1 MTVFCI
7 LNSLT
12 KGKLPSWMALI
23 PDYSMTEEK
32 YSETNDKQ
40 NLSLSALVEA
50 ILFVSPEPI
59 TAAQISSLLELTPRE
74 VKNALEELEEHYQ
87 GRGIR
92 LQYHKKKIQI
102 TSAPEAAPILE
113 SMLELETTST
123 LSQAALETLSI
134 VAYQQPIT
142 RPQIDSIRG
151 VNSDGVLRTL
161 LNKGLVDDVGR
172 AEGPGR
178 PILYSTTTE
187 FLKHFGLSSY
197 EELPP
202 LDFEDIQQTT
212 DPRILKG

>member
-1 MTVFCI
+1 MV
-7 LNSLT
+7 
-12 KGKLPSWMALI
+12 LI

-32 YSETNDKQ
+32 YLETNDKQ
-40 NLSLSALVEA
+40 DLSLSALVEA

-59 TAAQISSLLELTPRE
+59 SAAQISTLLELTPRE
-74 VKNALEELEEHYQ
+74 VKNALEELESHYQ

-102 TSAPEAAPILE
+102 TSAPEAAPVLE

-142 RPQIDSIRG
+142 RPMIDSIRG

-161 LNKGLVDDVGR
+161 LNKGLIDDVGR
-172 AEGPGR
+172 ADGPGR

-212 DPRILKG
+212 DPQVLKG

>member
-1 MTVFCI
+1 
-7 LNSLT
+7 
-12 KGKLPSWMALI
+12 
-23 PDYSMTEEK
+23 MTEEK
-32 YSETNDKQ
+32 YSETNEKQ
-40 NLSLSALVEA
+40 DLSLSALVEA

-59 TAAQISSLLELTPRE
+59 TAAQISTLLELTPRE
-74 VKNALEELEEHYQ
+74 VKNALEELDSHYQ

-113 SMLELETTST
+113 NMLELETTST

-142 RPQIDSIRG
+142 RPQVDSIRG

-161 LNKGLVDDVGR
+161 LNKGLIDDVGR

-202 LDFEDIQQTT
+202 LDFEEIQPTT
-212 DPRILKG
+212 DPKVLKG

>member
-1 MTVFCI
+1 
-7 LNSLT
+7 
-12 KGKLPSWMALI
+12 
-23 PDYSMTEEK
+23 MTEEK
-32 YSETNDKQ
+32 YSETNSKQ
-40 NLSLSALVEA
+40 ALSLSALVEA

-59 TAAQISSLLELTPRE
+59 SAAQISTLLELTPRE
-74 VKNALEELEEHYQ
+74 VKNALEELESHYQ

-142 RPQIDSIRG
+142 RPMIDSIRG

-161 LNKGLVDDVGR
+161 LNKGLIDDVGR

-202 LDFEDIQQTT
+202 LDFEEIHQTT
-212 DPRILKG
+212 DPQVLKG

>member
-1 MTVFCI
+1 M
-7 LNSLT
+7 
-12 KGKLPSWMALI
+12 PSWLALI

-40 NLSLSALVEA
+40 GLSLSALVEA

-59 TAAQISSLLELTPRE
+59 SAAQISTLLELTPRE
-74 VKNALEELEEHYQ
+74 IKNALEDLESHYQ

-134 VAYQQPIT
+134 IAYQQPIT
-142 RPQIDSIRG
+142 RPQIDAIRG

-161 LNKGLVDDVGR
+161 LTKGLIDDVGR
-172 AEGPGR
+172 ADGPGR
-178 PILYSTTTE
+178 PILYSTTPD
-187 FLKHFGLSSY
+187 FLKYFGLSSY
-197 EELPP
+197 DELPP
-202 LDFEDIQQTT
+202 LDFEELHETT
-212 DPRILKG
+212 DPKVLKG

>member
-1 MTVFCI
+1 MV
-7 LNSLT
+7 
-12 KGKLPSWMALI
+12 LI

-32 YSETNDKQ
+32 YSETIDKQ
-40 NLSLSALVEA
+40 DLNLSALVEA

-59 TAAQISSLLELTPRE
+59 SAAQISTLLDISPRE
-74 VKNALEELEEHYQ
+74 VKNALDELEELYQ

-134 VAYQQPIT
+134 IAYQQPIT

-151 VNSDGVLRTL
+151 VNSDGVLKTL
-161 LNKGLVDDVGR
+161 LNKGLIDDVGR

-187 FLKHFGLSSY
+187 FLKYFGLSSY

-202 LDFEDIQQTT
+202 LNFEEIQEST
-212 DPRILKG
+212 DPQILKG

>member
-1 MTVFCI
+1 MT
-7 LNSLT
+7 
-12 KGKLPSWMALI
+12 LI

-40 NLSLSALVEA
+40 SLSLSALVEA

-59 TAAQISSLLELTPRE
+59 SAAQISTLLELTPRE
-74 VKNALEELEEHYQ
+74 VKNALEELESHYQ

-142 RPQIDSIRG
+142 RPMIDSIRG

-161 LNKGLVDDVGR
+161 LNKGLIDDVGR

-202 LDFEDIQQTT
+202 LDFEEIHQTT
-212 DPRILKG
+212 DPQVLKG

>member
-1 MTVFCI
+1 MT
-7 LNSLT
+7 
-12 KGKLPSWMALI
+12 LI

-32 YSETNDKQ
+32 YLETNNKQ
-40 NLSLSALVEA
+40 DLSLSALVEA

-59 TAAQISSLLELTPRE
+59 TAAQISTLLNITPRE
-74 VKNALEELEEHYQ
+74 VKNALEELESHYA

-142 RPQIDSIRG
+142 RPMIDSIRG
-151 VNSDGVLRTL
+151 VNSDGVLKTL
-161 LNKGLVDDVGR
+161 LNKGLIDDVGR

-187 FLKHFGLSSY
+187 FLKYFGLSSY

-202 LDFEDIQQTT
+202 LNFEEIQESPEPQ
-212 DPRILKG
+212 ILKG

>member
-1 MTVFCI
+1 MT
-7 LNSLT
+7 
-12 KGKLPSWMALI
+12 LI

-32 YSETNDKQ
+32 YSKTNDKQ
-40 NLSLSALVEA
+40 GLSLSALVEA

-59 TAAQISSLLELTPRE
+59 SAAQISTLLELTPRE
-74 VKNALEELEEHYQ
+74 VKNALEELESHYK

-142 RPQIDSIRG
+142 RPMIDSIRG

-161 LNKGLVDDVGR
+161 LNKGLIDDVGR

-202 LDFEDIQQTT
+202 LDFEEIQQTT
-212 DPRILKG
+212 DPQVLKG

>member
-1 MTVFCI
+1 
-7 LNSLT
+7 
-12 KGKLPSWMALI
+12 
-23 PDYSMTEEK
+23 MTEEK

-40 NLSLSALVEA
+40 DLSLSALVEA

-59 TAAQISSLLELTPRE
+59 SASQISNLLEITPRE
-74 VKNALEELEEHYQ
+74 VKNALEELESHYQ

-102 TSAPEAAPILE
+102 TSAPEAANVLE

-161 LNKGLVDDVGR
+161 LNKGLIDDVGR

-202 LDFEDIQQTT
+202 LDFEEIQPTE
-212 DPRILKG
+212 DPQILKG

>member
-1 MTVFCI
+1 MT
-7 LNSLT
+7 
-12 KGKLPSWMALI
+12 LI
-23 PDYSMTEEK
+23 ADYSMTEEK

-40 NLSLSALVEA
+40 DLSLSALVEA

-59 TAAQISSLLELTPRE
+59 SAAQISTLLELTPRE
-74 VKNALEELEEHYQ
+74 VKNALEELETHYE

-142 RPQIDSIRG
+142 RPMIDSIRG

-161 LNKGLVDDVGR
+161 LNKGLIDDVGR
-172 AEGPGR
+172 ADGPGR

-202 LDFEDIQQTT
+202 LDFEEIHQTM
-212 DPRILKG
+212 DPQVLKG

>member
-1 MTVFCI
+1 MT
-7 LNSLT
+7 
-12 KGKLPSWMALI
+12 LI

-32 YSETNDKQ
+32 YLETNDKQ
-40 NLSLSALVEA
+40 GLSLSALVEA

-59 TAAQISSLLELTPRE
+59 SAAQISTLLELTPRE
-74 VKNALEELEEHYQ
+74 VKNALEELESHYK

-142 RPQIDSIRG
+142 RPMIDSIRG

-161 LNKGLVDDVGR
+161 LNKGLIDDVGR
-172 AEGPGR
+172 TEGPGR

-202 LDFEDIQQTT
+202 LDFEEIQQTT
-212 DPRILKG
+212 DPQVLKG

>member
-1 MTVFCI
+1 
-7 LNSLT
+7 
-12 KGKLPSWMALI
+12 
-23 PDYSMTEEK
+23 MTE
-32 YSETNDKQ
+32 DKFSDSDQ
-40 NLSLSALVEA
+40 KQSLDLTALVEA

-59 TAAQISSLLELTPRE
+59 NAKQIGTLLDVTPRV
-74 VKNALEELEEHYQ
+74 VKTAFEELNELYT

-92 LQYHKKKIQI
+92 LQHHNGKVQI
-102 TSAPEAAPILE
+102 TSAPEAAHIIE
-113 SMLELETTST
+113 SLLELETTST

-161 LNKGLVDDVGR
+161 LSKGLIDDVGR
-172 AEGPGR
+172 EEGPGR

-187 FLKHFGLSSY
+187 FLKYFGLASY

-202 LDFEDIQQTT
+202 LEFEEHLEST
-212 DPRILKG
+212 DPKVLKG

>member
-1 MTVFCI
+1 
-7 LNSLT
+7 
-12 KGKLPSWMALI
+12 
-23 PDYSMTEEK
+23 MTEEK

-40 NLSLSALVEA
+40 DLSLNALVEA

-59 TAAQISSLLELTPRE
+59 TAAQISNLLELTPRE
-74 VKNALEELEEHYQ
+74 VKNALEELESHYQ

-113 SMLELETTST
+113 NMLELETTST

-142 RPQIDSIRG
+142 RPQVDSIRG

-161 LNKGLVDDVGR
+161 LNKGLIDDVGR

-202 LDFEDIQQTT
+202 LDFEEIQPTT
-212 DPRILKG
+212 DPKVLKG